1 MKEAPPAEAPELR
14 TMAMPADTN
23 AYGDIFGGWLLAQM
37 DLAAGSFAMDKAKG
51 RVATVGIE
59 AMSFHLPVYVGD
71 QVSCYCKTAR
81 IGRTSITVHVETW
94 AESRSRLSDR
104 PAPVKVTQGMFSFVA
119 LNDDGSKRP
128 IPR

>member
-1 MKEAPPAEAPELR
+1 MKETPPAEAPELR

-37 DLAAGSFAMDKAKG
+37 DLAAGSFAMDRAKG

-94 AESRSRLSDR
+94 AVSRSRLSDR

-128 IPR
+128 IPG